1 MKVLR
6 IIARL
11 NVGGPARHVVLL
23 TEGLKH
29 AGYETLLVAGVVPPG
44 EDDMSYVAAASD
56 VSPLI
61 VPEMSRE
68 ISLKDAITTWKLFR
82 LMLRERPDIVHT
94 HTAKAGTVG
103 RLAGLMYRWL
113 TPGVLVGKPRPCR
126 FVHTYHGHVFHG
138 YYGKLKSRLF
148 LTIEKILARLVTDRI
163 VVVSQ
168 QQRREIN
175 EKFRVGRAE
184 QFAVI
189 PLGID
194 LSAYTDWPA
203 RRSHLRN
210 ELKANESDIL
220 IGIVG
225 RLTEIKNHRFFLQT
239 VATFKALAA
248 MSSGRVRFVIIG
260 DGHLRGDLE
269 AQAGALGLTDEVVF
283 LGTRND
289 PEIFYPALDIVAL
302 TSLNEGTPLTLI
314 EAMANAR
321 PVIATGVGGV
331 SDLLGAPALAARDV
345 QSSCTVCERGVLVPS
360 GDTDGFALGLA
371 RLIEDKSLRGE
382 LGQRGRDYVRQNHS
396 KERLLGDM
404 KELYGE
410 LTQPELIKVSTQPAK
425 KNIESR
431 V

>member
-11 NVGGPARHVVLL
+11 NVGGPARHVVWL

-44 EDDMSYVAAASD
+44 EDDMSYVAAAAD

-68 ISLKDAITTWKLFR
+68 ISLKDALTTWKLFR
-82 LMLRERPDIVHT
+82 IMLRERPDIVHT

-113 TPGVLVGKPRPCR
+113 TPSVLVGKPRPCR

-138 YYGKLKSRLF
+138 YYGQLKSRLF
-148 LTIEKILARLVTDRI
+148 ITIEKILARLVTNRI

-194 LSAYTDWPA
+194 LSAYADWPA
-203 RRSHLRN
+203 RRPHLRN
-210 ELKANESDIL
+210 ELKANENDIL

-239 VATFKALAA
+239 VATFKALTAIR
-248 MSSGRVRFVIIG
+248 SGCVRFVIIG

-269 AQAGALGLTDEVVF
+269 AQARALGLIEEVVF

-289 PEIFYPALDIVAL
+289 PENFYPALDVVVL

-331 SDLLGAPALAARDV
+331 SDLLGAPALAARVV
-345 QSSCTVCERGVLVPS
+345 QSSFTICERGVLVPS
-360 GDTDGFALGLA
+360 GNRDGFAHGLA

-382 LGQRGRDYVRQNHS
+382 LGQRGRDYVLQHHS
-396 KERLLGDM
+396 KKRLLSDM